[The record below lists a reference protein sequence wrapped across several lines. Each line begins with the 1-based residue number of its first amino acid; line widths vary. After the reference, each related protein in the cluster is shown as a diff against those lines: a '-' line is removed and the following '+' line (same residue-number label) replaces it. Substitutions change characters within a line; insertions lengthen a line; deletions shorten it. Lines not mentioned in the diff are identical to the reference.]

1 MDKTV
6 QRIRSLCRECRRV
19 AGGVFFIVFMTV
31 AVISGAGAQ
40 QTNFGINLSGG
51 KEPVQIEADDMEMRD
66 KDGIAVLSGNVSVVQ
81 GDRILRAGK
90 VVVHYL
96 KTGRAGQAGA
106 AGGLGSTGVD
116 RIEAS
121 NKVYIKSGT
130 QVATGDEGTFDGKS
144 NIMVL
149 RGTKVVL
156 VDGDDVATGCKLTAH
171 MDTGKAFLESCSKK
185 GRVSIIMN
193 NK

>member
-6 QRIRSLCRECRRV
+6 QRIKSLCRGCLRV
-19 AGGVFFIVFMTV
+19 AESVFFIAFMAA
-31 AVISGAGAQ
+31 AVISGARAQ
-40 QTNFGINLSGG
+40 QTSFGINLSGG

-66 KDGIAVLSGNVSVVQ
+66 REGTAVLSGNVSVVQ
-81 GDRILRAGK
+81 GDRMLRAGK
-90 VVVHYL
+90 IVVHYL
-96 KTGRAGQAGA
+96 KAGRSAQ

-116 RIEAS
+116 KIEAS

-130 QVATGDEGTFDGKS
+130 QVATGDDGTFDGKS

-149 RGTKVVL
+149 RGKKVVL
-156 VDGDDVATGCKLTAH
+156 VDGENVATGCKLTAH